1 MKTKPALSTWWRA
14 SRFHFVP
21 PSFLP
26 AIFGGVAAWAV
37 SGRFNL
43 LLFIITVVCVVCNHI
58 ALNMTD
64 DYFDFKH
71 RADRERDDTSN
82 PYTGGSGVLTQ
93 GLIEPQ
99 QMRAAF
105 IILYLITVAG
115 GVFLVLMRGW
125 PILLFGIAG
134 MCSAYFYTAPPVR
147 YGYHGFGELSQLV
160 NFSITIGLGS
170 YYVQAQQ
177 LSWEPLLA
185 VLPLGFMMFA
195 MITINEIPDEW
206 EDRDAEKRN
215 LVVLFGAHTAVWL
228 YGGSMAAAYA
238 TVLIFPLLG
247 VTSYWTYLSFV
258 TFPLYLI
265 ALVTLTRH
273 YRDPVALS
281 PANLLTIRIHN
292 GTGIML
298 IVAYIIQ
305 GALHRRPM
313 VHMIAPLI
321 LLAVLQLPVFLR
333 RFSPAPAADTEVSVD
348 EDGRAAFTRPV

>member
-1 MKTKPALSTWWRA
+1 MKTKPALSSWWRA

-26 AIFGGVAAWAV
+26 AIFGGVAAWAI

-43 LLFIITVVCVVCNHI
+43 LLFVVTVVCVVSNHI

-71 RADRERDDTSN
+71 RVDRERDNTSN

-93 GLIEPQ
+93 GLIEPG
-99 QMRAAF
+99 QMRTAF
-105 IILYLITVAG
+105 ITLYLITAAG
-115 GVFLVLMRGW
+115 GIFLVLMRGW

-160 NFSITIGLGS
+160 NFSLTIGLGS
-170 YYVQAQQ
+170 YYVQAQR
-177 LSWEPLLA
+177 LSWEPLFA

-195 MITINEIPDEW
+195 MITVNEIPDE
-206 EDRDAEKRN
+206 EKDRNADKRN
-215 LVVLFGAHTAVWL
+215 LVVLFGARTAVWL
-228 YGGSMAAAYA
+228 YGVCMAAAYA
-238 TVLIFPLLG
+238 TVLICPLLG
-247 VTSYWTYLSFV
+247 VTSYWTYLSFM

-265 ALVTLTRH
+265 ALATLARH
-273 YRDPVALS
+273 YRDSVALS

-292 GTGIML
+292 GTGIVL
-298 IVAYIIQ
+298 IVAYFIQ
-305 GALHRRPM
+305 GALYRRPM
-313 VHMIAPLI
+313 VQMIAPLT

-333 RFSPAPAADTEVSVD
+333 RFSPAPAPEVSAD
-348 EDGRAAFTRPV
+348 KGGGAAATRPV